1 MSREYYVQCS
11 PFAVQATPTGRG
23 RGHTYLGMDCE
34 SDNQQH
40 GSGLHHLMNE
50 QAKSL
55 AALHELQ
62 NEVGALLEFRDL
74 VIETFPHLRS
84 KMASQPSSSG
94 ALSSSNTTPNSSS
107 TGMSHIPVPTTR
119 REWEP
124 GIRVKRKLGNKDHE
138 ANSSSLTTSRSRS
151 NSQGSKYQTSQLLNG
166 ATTSNGSGSSSAGS
180 SAIQDS
186 GFGTESKEHYSAS
199 SSTSQRGGGVSVASA
214 EDELWNLLDVI
225 HRKGTKLR
233 QEVEHLQVRLQD
245 KDGHGEKYR
254 DRDRGRARSLGSV
267 PSSDSTRDLRGPS
280 LHPRERLSRSVEKC
294 FGDEADEYLDRVEL
308 VDDDS
313 DSVDFRTQRLLELGK
328 EEVRSLRRER
338 DLLLDRLAEME
349 AEMLA
354 SRARASHLK
363 NELGVVSTAKRELED
378 RLQSAISQKS
388 ELNSRIH
395 DLHLQF
401 VKNTGGGANGNL
413 LKPVAV
419 PSPKRAGALSQIV
432 SSQTVKQTESS
443 CFTPVLSSTSQE
455 EKRREPISQL
465 RFSKSN
471 SAELNSLDGSPK
483 VFHVIER
490 SEGGSVG
497 SDCASYNE
505 SVSEHTRSE
514 FIGRNVKLGALDG
527 IVSCPSEI
535 PLFIRGVA
543 PDGDRIAAVL
553 KETDHVELQRHLLT
567 TMAENKALR
576 LRSASEQRVREGL
589 AQQLDTT
596 KEENDD
602 LKFQLE
608 ERSIELEGT
617 RARVRVLEKIHHSTL
632 QIGSPVHAKPVLQN
646 ITVGDETSN
655 QQHSSSTESAH
666 DTEGQRA
673 PTCTP
678 AASPTSSHPA
688 HLKAPISPR
697 RRPSKIPLVKSYCAP
712 KPPGSKTNQDGASNS
727 TGTSMSSTGRDTLKR
742 RKAGSSPASR
752 GTSIPDG
759 ATLSWRQRRDS
770 SPSLG
775 PVGRSRDSLSS
786 GGIGRSSSASVHHGS
801 RESLGGPRSRSTPA
815 KNDGTLG
822 KNLSLA
828 SSSSLSRREL
838 AKSRDSVHSSPGGR
852 KFHTS
857 QVRRSNV
864 SSTSVSRTNL
874 NDTEQSKA
882 RSTRLFSWGNWWK
895 IGILDS
901 PS

>member
-23 RGHTYLGMDCE
+23 HTYLGMDCGSE
-34 SDNQQH
+34 QSS
-40 GSGLHHLMNE
+40 SGLHHLMNE

-107 TGMSHIPVPTTR
+107 AGMSHIPVPTSR

-124 GIRVKRKLGNKDHE
+124 GIRVKRKLGNKDSE
-138 ANSSSLTTSRSRS
+138 ANSSSLTSSRSRS
-151 NSQGSKYQTSQLLNG
+151 NSQGSKYQTSQLMNG
-166 ATTSNGSGSSSAGS
+166 ASTSNGSGSSSTGS
-180 SAIQDS
+180 SAVQDS

-199 SSTSQRGGGVSVASA
+199 SSSSQKGGGVSVPCV

-233 QEVEHLQVRLQD
+233 QEVEHLQTRLQD
-245 KDGHGEKYR
+245 RDVHSERSR
-254 DRDRGRARSLGSV
+254 DRDRVRARSLGSV
-267 PSSDSTRDLRGPS
+267 PSSDSSRDLRTQP
-280 LHPRERLSRSVEKC
+280 LHSRERLSRSVEKC
-294 FGDEADEYLDRVEL
+294 YIDDADEYLDREDL
-308 VDDDS
+308 GDEDS
-313 DSVDFRTQRLLELGK
+313 PDSVDYRTQRLLELGR

-363 NELGVVSTAKRELED
+363 NELGALSTAKRELED
-378 RLQSAISQKS
+378 RLQSAISQKT

-401 VKNTGGGANGNL
+401 VKNPGSSVNGNL
-413 LKPVAV
+413 VKPVAV
-419 PSPKRAGALSQIV
+419 PSPKRAGTVSQFV
-432 SSQTVKQTESS
+432 SSQPVKQTESS
-443 CFTPVLSSTSQE
+443 CFTPVLSSHVSPE
-455 EKRREPISQL
+455 EKYREPVSQM
-465 RFSKSN
+465 RFPKNSSVESN
-471 SAELNSLDGSPK
+471 NGFITSSK
-483 VFHVIER
+483 VFQTVER
-490 SEGGSVG
+490 PGSG
-497 SDCASYNE
+497 SANSDCASYSE
-505 SVSEHTRSE
+505 SQHTRSE
-514 FIGRNVKLGALDG
+514 FIGRNVKLGTLDG
-527 IVSCPSEI
+527 IISCPSDI
-535 PLFIRGVA
+535 PNFVRGVA
-543 PDGDRIAAVL
+543 PDTDRIAAVL

-567 TMAENKALR
+567 SMAENKALK
-576 LRSASEQRVREGL
+576 LRSVSEQRIREGL
-589 AQQLDTT
+589 TQQLDTT
-596 KEENDD
+596 REENDD

-608 ERSIELEGT
+608 ERNIELEGT
-617 RARVRVLEKIHHSTL
+617 RARVRVLEKIHHVTL
-632 QIGSPVHAKPVLQN
+632 RTDSPIHMKPVLQN
-646 ITVGDETSN
+646 IQSVDEINN

-666 DTEGQRA
+666 DIEGQRA
-673 PTCTP
+673 PTTTP
-678 AASPTSSHPA
+678 AASPTNSHTMLP
-688 HLKAPISPR
+688 KAPISPR

-712 KPPGSKTNQDGASNS
+712 KPPGSKGSQDGTSNS
-727 TGTSMSSTGRDTLKR
+727 TSTSISSTGRDTLKR

-759 ATLSWRQRRDS
+759 TLSWRQRRDS

-775 PVGRSRDSLSS
+775 PGAGTRSRDSLSS
-786 GGIGRSSSASVHHGS
+786 GGVGRSSSIHHGS

-815 KNDGTLG
+815 RNDGTLS
-822 KNLSLA
+822 KTPSLA
-828 SSSSLSRREL
+828 SSSSLGRREL

-852 KFHTS
+852 KFPTS

-874 NDTEQSKA
+874 NDPEQSKV
-882 RSTRLFSWGNWWK
+882 RSNRLFSWGNWWK
-895 IGILDS
+895 IGFVDS

>member
-23 RGHTYLGMDCE
+23 HPYLGMDCGSE
-34 SDNQQH
+34 QH
-40 GSGLHHLMNE
+40 SSGLNYLMNE

-107 TGMSHIPVPTTR
+107 AGMSHIPVPTTR

-124 GIRVKRKLGNKDHE
+124 GIRVKRKLGNKDQE
-138 ANSSSLTTSRSRS
+138 ANSSSLTSSRSRS
-151 NSQGSKYQTSQLLNG
+151 NSQGSKYQTSHLING
-166 ATTSNGSGSSSAGS
+166 AGNSNGSGSSSTGS
-180 SAIQDS
+180 SAVQDS

-199 SSTSQRGGGVSVASA
+199 SSASQRGSGVNVASA

-233 QEVEHLQVRLQD
+233 QEVEHLQTRLQD
-245 KDGHGEKYR
+245 R
-254 DRDRGRARSLGSV
+254 DVHTDKSRERDRGRARSLGSV
-267 PSSDSTRDLRGPS
+267 PSCDSPRDLRAS
-280 LHPRERLSRSVEKC
+280 VLHPKERLSRSVERC
-294 FGDEADEYLDRVEL
+294 FHDTSDEYLDRVDLGDE
-308 VDDDS
+308 DS
-313 DSVDFRTQRLLELGK
+313 RDSVDYRTQRLLEMGRQ
-328 EEVRSLRRER
+328 EVRGLRKER

-363 NELGVVSTAKRELED
+363 NEVGALSSAKRELEE

-388 ELNSRIH
+388 ELNTRIH
-395 DLHLQF
+395 DLHIQF
-401 VKNTGGGANGNL
+401 VKNTGTSANSSL
-413 LKPVAV
+413 IKPVAV
-419 PSPKRAGALSQIV
+419 PSPKRASTLSSPFV
-432 SSQTVKQTESS
+432 SSQPVKQTESS
-443 CFTPVLSSTSQE
+443 YFTPVLSSDAMHD
-455 EKRREPISQL
+455 EKLRESISQL
-465 RFSKSN
+465 RYSKSSSVDPN
-471 SAELNSLDGSPK
+471 SASNGSSK
-483 VFHVIER
+483 AFLAVDR
-490 SEGGSVG
+490 SASCSAA
-497 SDCASYNE
+497 SDCVSFSE
-505 SVSEHTRSE
+505 SVCQHTRSA

-527 IVSCPSEI
+527 IITCPSEI
-535 PLFIRGVA
+535 PNFVRGVA

-567 TMAENKALR
+567 SMAENKALR
-576 LRSASEQRVREGL
+576 LRSASEQRIREGL
-589 AQQLDTT
+589 SQQLDSTR
-596 KEENDD
+596 EENDD

-617 RARVRVLEKIHHSTL
+617 RARVRVLEKIHQATL
-632 QIGSPVHAKPVLQN
+632 KTDSPVHLKPMLQN
-646 ITVGDETSN
+646 IPTGDEISN

-673 PTCTP
+673 PTTTP
-678 AASPTSSHPA
+678 AASPTSTPRV
-688 HLKAPISPR
+688 LPKAPVSPR

-712 KPPGSKTNQDGASNS
+712 KPPGSKTSQDGASNS
-727 TGTSMSSTGRDTLKR
+727 TGTSISSTGRDTLKR

-759 ATLSWRQRRDS
+759 TLSWRQRRDS
-770 SPSLG
+770 SPSIG
-775 PVGRSRDSLSS
+775 PAGRSRDSLSS
-786 GGIGRSSSASVHHGS
+786 NGVGRSSSASVHHGS

-815 KNDGTLG
+815 KNDGALS
-822 KNLSLA
+822 KNPSLA
-828 SSSSLSRREL
+828 SSSSLNRRDL
-838 AKSRDSVHSSPGGR
+838 TKSRDSVHSSPGGR
-852 KFHTS
+852 KFHSS
-857 QVRRSNV
+857 QVRRSNI
-864 SSTSVSRTNL
+864 SNTSVSRTNL
-874 NDTEQSKA
+874 SETEQSKA

>member
-1 MSREYYVQCS
+1 MTREYYVQCS
-11 PFAVQATPTGRG
+11 PFAVQGTPTGRG
-23 RGHTYLGMDCE
+23 LSYLGMDSGSE
-34 SDNQQH
+34 QH
-40 GSGLHHLMNE
+40 GSGLHYLMNE

-94 ALSSSNTTPNSSS
+94 ALSSSNTTPNSSNA
-107 TGMSHIPVPTTR
+107 GMSHIPVPTTR

-124 GIRVKRKLGNKDHE
+124 GVRVKRKLGNKDHE
-138 ANSSSLTTSRSRS
+138 ANSSSLTLSRSRS
-151 NSQGSKYQTSQLLNG
+151 NSQGSKYPTSQLLNG
-166 ATTSNGSGSSSAGS
+166 ANASSGSSSTGS

-199 SSTSQRGGGVSVASA
+199 SSTSQRGGGASVASA

-233 QEVEHLQVRLQD
+233 QEVEHLQTRLQD
-245 KDGHGEKYR
+245 RDGNGERYR
-254 DRDRGRARSLGSV
+254 DRDRGRARSLGCV
-267 PSSDSTRDLRGPS
+267 PSSDSSRDLRASS
-280 LHPRERLSRSVEKC
+280 LQPRERLSRSVEKC
-294 FGDEADEYLDRVEL
+294 FGDIADEYLDRGDLADE
-308 VDDDS
+308 DS
-313 DSVDFRTQRLLELGK
+313 RDSVDFRTQQLLELGR
-328 EEVRSLRRER
+328 EEVRSLRKER

-349 AEMLA
+349 AEMLS
-354 SRARASHLK
+354 SRARTSHLK
-363 NELGVVSTAKRELED
+363 NEIGALSSAKRELED
-378 RLQSAISQKS
+378 QLQSAMSQKT

-401 VKNTGGGANGNL
+401 VRNPGSNVNGTL
-413 LKPVAV
+413 VKPVAV
-419 PSPKRAGALSQIV
+419 QSPKRAGVVTQFI
-432 SSQTVKQTESS
+432 SSQPVKPTASS
-443 CFTPVLSSTSQE
+443 CFTPVLSSSSQSE
-455 EKRREPISQL
+455 EKLREPISQS
-465 RFSKSN
+465 RYSKS
-471 SAELNSLDGSPK
+471 SSGESK
-483 VFHVIER
+483 VFQSTDR
-490 SEGGSVG
+490 SASGSAA
-497 SDCASYNE
+497 SDCASYSE
-505 SVSEHTRSE
+505 SSSHLTRSE
-514 FIGRNVKLGALDG
+514 FVGRNVKLGTLDG
-527 IVSCPSEI
+527 IISCPNEI
-535 PLFIRGVA
+535 PNFIRGID
-543 PDGDRIAAVL
+543 PDVDRIAAVL

-567 TMAENKALR
+567 SMAENKALR
-576 LRSASEQRVREGL
+576 LRSVSEQRIREGL
-589 AQQLDTT
+589 TQQLDTT
-596 KEENDD
+596 RDENDD
-602 LKFQLE
+602 LRFQLE
-608 ERSIELEGT
+608 ERNIELEGT
-617 RARVRVLEKIHHSTL
+617 RARVRVLEKIHQVTL
-632 QIGSPVHAKPVLQN
+632 PADNQIQMKPPLQN
-646 ITVGDETSN
+646 IAAGDETVN

-673 PTCTP
+673 PTTTP
-678 AASPTSSHPA
+678 AASPTSSHIALP
-688 HLKAPISPR
+688 KAPMSPR

-712 KPPGSKTNQDGASNS
+712 KPPGNKTSQDGTSNS
-727 TGTSMSSTGRDTLKR
+727 TGTSISSTGRETLKR
-742 RKAGSSPASR
+742 RKAASSPASR

-759 ATLSWRQRRDS
+759 STLSWRQRRDS

-775 PVGRSRDSLSS
+775 PAGRSRDSLSS

-815 KNDGTLG
+815 KNDGNLS
-822 KNLSLA
+822 KNPSLA

-857 QVRRSNV
+857 QVRRSNI

-882 RSTRLFSWGNWWK
+882 RPTRLFSWGNWWK